1 VPRRSGVPF
10 SSEDYER
17 ERELRMRLEH
27 AASALGSERSVSGRG
42 GVAEHAG
49 CNGDTVE
56 EGERRGEDVG
66 EESEVFWGQDE
77 RDWVRG
83 ERTTFPVGVADI
95 MMQCGD
101 DAGEVEEPVYLDAFR
116 EVTPALTGRAVVY
129 VYTARGRDVLYV
141 GSSKGLRQRRKAQ
154 VQRRWKELGQLD
166 FLVAKVPPG
175 RETVVERRLIQKLG
189 RAGYSLLNR
198 SKGVQSEAHP
208 VS

>member
-1 VPRRSGVPF
+1 VPF

-27 AASALGSERSVSGRG
+27 AASALGSERRVSGRG

-49 CNGDTVE
+49 CNGDAAE
-56 EGERRGEDVG
+56 EGERRGE
-66 EESEVFWGQDE
+66 DE

-175 RETVVERRLIQKLG
+175 RETVVERRLIEELG